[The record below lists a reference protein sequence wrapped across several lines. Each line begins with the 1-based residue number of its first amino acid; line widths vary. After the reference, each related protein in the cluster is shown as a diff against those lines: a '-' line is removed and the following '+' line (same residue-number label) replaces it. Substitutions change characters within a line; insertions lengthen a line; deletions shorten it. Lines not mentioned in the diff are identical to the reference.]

1 MSLMIVTKDLAIEP
15 ELCRRDYRSI
25 EEREGQEQEYTCN
38 VCRNE
43 RENSQRIACLGHVS
57 GVSFSRELAGRG
69 LIRRL
74 VLTAIPDRRLDCEAG
89 CKVFAFN
96 SPALHTTLH
105 YTTNL
110 LLSGRS
116 PPDSLAPATDHSPPL
131 LPSRPEIYS
140 SRYPLLHVS
149 LHIVPK

>member
-1 MSLMIVTKDLAIEP
+1 M
-15 ELCRRDYRSI
+15 
-25 EEREGQEQEYTCN
+25 
-38 VCRNE
+38 
-43 RENSQRIACLGHVS
+43 
-57 GVSFSRELAGRG
+57 
-69 LIRRL
+69 
-74 VLTAIPDRRLDCEAG
+74 LTAIPDRRLDSEAG

-131 LPSRPEIYS
+131 PSLPEIYS